1 VLSHVRAISA
11 RTTAKQD
18 ATDNEARRNQKHSST
33 CAIAFENGPLVR
45 PKETTAGGAAPG
57 AYLTGM
63 SPAFLHRAGWSDL
76 TVTARNA
83 NIGTGRTLKTPKR
96 NVTLRAC
103 DAVCVYGG
111 GGGQ

>member
-1 VLSHVRAISA
+1 MLAHVRAISA

-57 AYLTGM
+57 A
-63 SPAFLHRAGWSDL
+63 
-76 TVTARNA
+76 
-83 NIGTGRTLKTPKR
+83 
-96 NVTLRAC
+96 
-103 DAVCVYGG
+103 
-111 GGGQ
+111 